1 MTLRERIDEAVKQIN
16 PRLEELAEGE
26 IEVVDLD
33 ETRGI
38 LTVKLL
44 GGRLHWCGISAL
56 SLWAD
61 KLICEQIPEIKEVRP
76 LNTCGPSYQ

>member
-1 MTLRERIDEAVKQIN
+1 MTLRERIDETVKEIN

-44 GGRLHWCGISAL
+44 GGTLH
-56 SLWAD
+56 
-61 KLICEQIPEIKEVRP
+61 
-76 LNTCGPSYQ
+76 

>member
-1 MTLRERIDEAVKQIN
+1 MTLRDRIDETVKKIN

-33 ETRGI
+33 EIRGI

-44 GGRLHWCGISAL
+44 GGRLH
-56 SLWAD
+56 
-61 KLICEQIPEIKEVRP
+61 
-76 LNTCGPSYQ
+76 